1 MLINDSRIL
10 FAPERRHTPDV
21 APIVVLDRLRT
32 PENIG
37 NIIRLAANVGVRR
50 IVSIEEVRLGEGRI
64 RKTAC
69 MAWDYVELVRTDY
82 DAFDRYIPADYQ
94 WVALETTPSSQS
106 VFAAR
111 LPQRMALVA
120 GSEVLGVR
128 PELLDRCALHVHIPM
143 TGPATSMNV
152 SHATSVALFEW
163 VRRYA
168 VQP

>member
-1 MLINDSRIL
+1 M
-10 FAPERRHTPDV
+10 
-21 APIVVLDRLRT
+21 VLDRLRT

-50 IVSIEEVRLGEGRI
+50 IVSIEEVRLGESRI

-120 GSEVLGVR
+120 GSEVL
-128 PELLDRCALHVHIPM
+128 DRCALHVHIPM

-168 VQP
+168 VQL